1 VFHRASEEDSA
12 ILTVITTVEPNPAF
26 AELASD
32 ERIARTLAA
41 LGPRGFTAEVVENG
55 VAARARVLELLPL
68 GAEVFT
74 SLSETLAEIGL
85 AADINESGR
94 YNAIRPKLAK
104 LDRTTQRREMK
115 KLAATPDFVVGSVA
129 AITEDGQIMVAS
141 GSGSQIGHYTYEA
154 DKVIFVAGVQKIVRD
169 AAEGLRRIEEYSL
182 PLENERMRKASGYP
196 SSLAKILTIRR
207 DAAGRTTLILVKE
220 KLGF

>member
-1 VFHRASEEDSA
+1 M
-12 ILTVITTVEPNPAF
+12 TVMQIITPNADF

-41 LGPRGFTAEVVENG
+41 LGPRGITAEVVETG
-55 VAARARVLELLPL
+55 AAARARVLELLPL

-74 SLSETLAEIGL
+74 SLSETLAETGL
-85 AADINESGR
+85 AAEINESGR

-115 KLAATPDFVVGSVA
+115 KLAAAPDFVVGSVA
-129 AITEDGQIMVAS
+129 AITEDGQVMVAS

-154 DKVIFVAGVQKIVRD
+154 GKVILVAGVQKIVRD
-169 AAEGLRRIEEYSL
+169 ATGRL
-182 PLENERMRKASGYP
+182 PLPRRAPSPGGYTSLRAAERTPA
-196 SSLAKILTIRR
+196 TR
-207 DAAGRTTLILVKE
+207 DLDTKPYSRRTTTLT
-220 KLGF
+220 F

>member
-1 VFHRASEEDSA
+1 M
-12 ILTVITTVEPNPAF
+12 TVVHTVEPNLAF

-32 ERIARTLAA
+32 ERIAQTLAA

-55 VAARARVLELLPL
+55 AAARARVLELLPL

-74 SLSETLAEIGL
+74 SLSETLVQIGL

-94 YNAIRPKLAK
+94 YNAIRPKLSK

-154 DKVIFVAGVQKIVRD
+154 DKVILVAGVQKIVRD

-182 PLENERMRKASGYP
+182 PLENERMHKAYGFP

-207 DAAGRTTLILVKE
+207 DNAGRTTLILVKE
-220 KLGF
+220 RLGF

>member
-1 VFHRASEEDSA
+1 VH
-12 ILTVITTVEPNPAF
+12 TVEPNLAF

-55 VAARARVLELLPL
+55 AAARARVLELLPL

-74 SLSETLAEIGL
+74 SLSETLAETGL

-154 DKVIFVAGVQKIVRD
+154 DKVILVAGVQKIVRN
-169 AAEGLRRIEEYSL
+169 AAEGLRRIEKYSL
-182 PLENERMRKASGYP
+182 PLENERMRKAYGYP

-207 DAAGRTTLILVKE
+207 DTAGRTTLILVEE

>member
-1 VFHRASEEDSA
+1 MTAMP
-12 ILTVITTVEPNPAF
+12 TVEPNLTF
-26 AELASD
+26 AKLASD

-41 LGPRGFTAEVVENG
+41 LGPRGFSAEVVENG

-74 SLSETLAEIGL
+74 SLSETLAETGL

-154 DKVIFVAGVQKIVRD
+154 DKVILVAGVQKIVRD

-182 PLENERMRKASGYP
+182 PLENERMRKAYGYP

-207 DAAGRTTLILVKE
+207 DTAGRTTLILVKE

>member
-1 VFHRASEEDSA
+1 MTAMPT
-12 ILTVITTVEPNPAF
+12 IEPNLAF

-32 ERIARTLAA
+32 ERIARTVAG
-41 LGPRGFTAEVVENG
+41 LGPRGVTAEVVENG
-55 VAARARVLELLPL
+55 AAARARVLELLPL

-74 SLSETLAEIGL
+74 SLSETLAETGL
-85 AADINESGR
+85 AAEINDSGR
-94 YNAIRPKLAK
+94 YDAIRPKLAR

-115 KLAATPDFVVGSVA
+115 KLAAAPDFVVGSVA
-129 AITEDGQIMVAS
+129 AITEDGQLMVAS
-141 GSGSQIGHYTYEA
+141 GSGSQLGHYSYEA
-154 DKVIFVAGVQKIVRD
+154 GKVILVAGTQKIVRD

-182 PLENERMRKASGYP
+182 PLENERMRKAFGYP

-207 DAAGRTTLILVKE
+207 DFPAGRTTLILVKE

>member
-1 VFHRASEEDSA
+1 MTAMP
-12 ILTVITTVEPNPAF
+12 TVEPNLTF
-26 AELASD
+26 AKLASD

-41 LGPRGFTAEVVENG
+41 LGPRGFSAEVVENG

-74 SLSETLAEIGL
+74 SLSETLAETGL

-104 LDRTTQRREMK
+104 LHRTTQRREMK

-154 DKVIFVAGVQKIVRD
+154 DKVILVAGVQKIVRN
-169 AAEGLRRIEEYSL
+169 AAEGLRRIEKYSL
-182 PLENERMRKASGYP
+182 PLENERMRKAYGYP

-207 DAAGRTTLILVKE
+207 DTAGRTTLILVEE

>member
-1 VFHRASEEDSA
+1 MTAMP
-12 ILTVITTVEPNPAF
+12 TVEPNLTF
-26 AELASD
+26 AKLASD

-41 LGPRGFTAEVVENG
+41 LGPRGFSAEVVENG

-94 YNAIRPKLAK
+94 YKAIRPKLAK

-154 DKVIFVAGVQKIVRD
+154 DKVILVAGVQKIVRD

-182 PLENERMRKASGYP
+182 PLENERMRKAYGYP

-207 DAAGRTTLILVKE
+207 DTAGRTTLILVKE